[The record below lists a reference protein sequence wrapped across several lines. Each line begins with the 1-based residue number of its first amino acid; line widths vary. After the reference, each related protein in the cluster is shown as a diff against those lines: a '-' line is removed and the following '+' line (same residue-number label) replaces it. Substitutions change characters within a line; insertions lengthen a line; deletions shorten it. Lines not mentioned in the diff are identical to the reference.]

1 MTVLFVNSSFT
12 GTSTGVWNAP
22 YKTLKSAMDAAAA
35 GDSIFV
41 AAGLYDESNN
51 NLEIRVAN
59 LTIIGG
65 WKADGSEW
73 SAGTTAASRPTAPNT
88 EVSGDTSKYM
98 TVASAGAAPT
108 AVVGNTT
115 VLKLRQNGGFALYI
129 GGEGVSGVSLNYLH
143 IYSGYSTTTAGA
155 LIKVSAHGT
164 NAVPKNITLN
174 YLTFENQQAHV
185 STAYQNKCIDF
196 NGVDGTSAAPNTI
209 SNCYIPTGVTY
220 GMSLASCHYVNV
232 SNCVFATPNSATGK
246 LTPVAI
252 QATTVTTFT
261 TSGTTLY
268 NIATQNIVF
277 SNNMWPTYAQIQFD
291 NQGKTAASYPEP
303 TVGTTSGFD
312 VRLDSVLQ
320 YLAIGTYGSHTVIGN
335 SVPLYYQSYATTSY
349 SNYFSLLNAGVA
361 GEILAVAYNGGLIS
375 SLSVSV
381 ANAAPAALVALA
393 QYSSGTTSPNSSQL
407 DAQMA
412 AANIASA
419 NYATYRPGFSN
430 VYTAAVGYANN
441 TTNKNNLLSDI
452 LTNYDIKDI
461 KSGQDWYVHTMT
473 NYSATVVQSGSS
485 RLLSAVAGSRLTTPY
500 VQSGNLIH
508 YAAGATVAASASL
521 PSGSATISATGT
533 VAKNG
538 TLPNPSA
545 AYTADINSAT
555 AATALAAAAALVAS
569 TASDA
574 QKASAPAVV
583 TATAQ
588 VTPAAAATIVTNYV
602 TKSSKSGV
610 DAYLA
615 LRQSYIANLAASAVP
630 LADQSQSLYNAIKS
644 SSVVTGAGATS
655 GTNGTVLNSN
665 ASTSTFFSTTYLQ
678 AVVTPPNTSYP
689 TNIILPTF
697 SDNGHGI
704 CNANVALDGN
714 TSNAYYFYDCPVGY
728 QITYTYN
735 TYSHV
740 VYNTGSA
747 LLLDGS
753 PYTLGT
759 AIPFGLSY
767 NYYIYGRGSQAGS
780 ATPPAGIA
788 CFVSGTR
795 ILSQN
800 GYKPIDKFTAKD
812 LLVTSDNRVIDFL
825 LHKTVIAKTDEK
837 TAPYK
842 IEAHAFGRNAPMAPL
857 YLSPTH
863 KIQIRKG
870 LWISPEEAAKTN
882 PRVTRAMLGESVTYL
897 HVECE
902 NYLRD
907 NVIAEGMVAES
918 FGTAKALKGLKNIY
932 TWNTKLGAFTR
943 KGPAALKNSVV

>member
-1 MTVLFVNSSFT
+1 MTVLFVSSSFT

-88 EVSGDTSKYM
+88 AVSGDTSKYM

-115 VLKLRQNGGFALYI
+115 VLKLRQNNGFALYI

-143 IYSGYSTTTAGA
+143 IYSGYSTTKAGA

-164 NAVPKNITLN
+164 TAVPKNITLN
-174 YLTFENQQAHV
+174 YITFENQQVYV

-209 SNCYIPTGVTY
+209 SNCYIPTGITY
-220 GMSLASCHYVNV
+220 GMTLASCHYVNV
-232 SNCVFATPNSATGK
+232 TNCVFGAPNSAAGQV
-246 LTPVAI
+246 TPVAI

-261 TSGTTLY
+261 TSGITLY

-277 SNNMWPTYAQIQFD
+277 SNNTWPTYAQVQFD
-291 NQGKTAASYPEP
+291 NQGQTAASYPEP
-303 TVGTTSGFD
+303 TVGTTSGFN
-312 VRLDSVLQ
+312 VQLDPVLQ
-320 YLAIGTYGSHTVIGN
+320 YLAIGTNRSNGGGGYFNT
-335 SVPLYYQSYATTSY
+335 YALTSY
-349 SNYFSLLNAGVA
+349 STYFTNCYNFIGPYYTSLGGV
-361 GEILAVAYNGGLIS
+361 YN
-375 SLSVSV
+375 
-381 ANAAPAALVALA
+381 
-393 QYSSGTTSPNSSQL
+393 
-407 DAQMA
+407 
-412 AANIASA
+412 
-419 NYATYRPGFSN
+419 
-430 VYTAAVGYANN
+430 NN
-441 TTNKNNLLSDI
+441 TAKSTGLTTI
-452 LTNYDIKDI
+452 LQNYDIKDI
-461 KSGQDWYVHTMT
+461 KSGQDWYVHTMK
-473 NYSATVVQSGSS
+473 NFDNSAAQSGSS
-485 RLLSAVAGSRLTTPY
+485 PSFLLTTVADSRLTTPY
-500 VQSGNLIH
+500 LQAGNLIH
-508 YAAGATVAASASL
+508 YGSGATIPAASSL
-521 PSGSATISATGT
+521 PVPAATISATGT
-533 VAKNG
+533 VAKKD

-545 AYTADINSAT
+545 AYTAANLSSDVTTAI
-555 AATALAAAAALVAS
+555 AATNALVAG
-569 TASDA
+569 TATDT

-602 TKSSKSGV
+602 TQSSKSGV

-630 LADQSQSLYNAIKS
+630 LADQSQSLYNAIKG
-644 SSVVTGAGATS
+644 SSVVTGAST

-704 CNANVALDGN
+704 YNANVALDGN

-735 TYSHV
+735 TNSHV

-918 FGTAKALKGLKNIY
+918 YGTAKALKGLKNIY